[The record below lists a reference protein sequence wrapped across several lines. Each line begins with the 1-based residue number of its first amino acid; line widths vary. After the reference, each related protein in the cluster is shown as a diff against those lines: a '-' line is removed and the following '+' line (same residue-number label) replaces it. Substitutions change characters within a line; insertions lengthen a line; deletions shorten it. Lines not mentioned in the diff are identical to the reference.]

1 MMVHRCR
8 LEIGDAPIRREGIG
22 GEGDAMRTGKY
33 HGVTASLA
41 MFLASMD
48 HGDPASA
55 LEKPGR
61 QARWQATTLLI
72 LYLQLATIGFL
83 LYINKNK

>member
-1 MMVHRCR
+1 MLMMVHRCR

-61 QARWQATTLLI
+61 QGR
-72 LYLQLATIGFL
+72 
-83 LYINKNK
+83 